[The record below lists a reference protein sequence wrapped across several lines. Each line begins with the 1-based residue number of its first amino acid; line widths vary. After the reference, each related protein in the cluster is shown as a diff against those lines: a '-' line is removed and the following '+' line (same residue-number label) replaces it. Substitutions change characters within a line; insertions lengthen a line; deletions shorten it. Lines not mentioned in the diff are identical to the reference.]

1 MRKDKKTDS
10 REIGLEVGAICGKYF
25 LKSQHLHYGYW
36 TGELEVDIANLRI
49 AQENYAKFLISHI
62 PDGVKTILDVG
73 CGTGEIAKKLVDMGY
88 QVDCVS
94 PSPFLTKR
102 AREVLGN
109 TSHIFDC
116 YYEELQTE
124 NRYDVILFGESFQY
138 VDLQKALDTT
148 IEFLTKGGH
157 LLICDFFKKDVKG
170 NSVLGGGHEL
180 TKFYDLIAQCP
191 FELVKD
197 LDITE
202 ETSPTTDIY
211 DDALQKAVRPVVGLV
226 FDFLNDRYPI
236 ASKFLRWKYKKQMNK
251 INEEYLS
258 GGRISEDFR
267 KFKSYRLFL
276 YKKVDLKKAYQFD
289 FRDSYVGNIGL
300 RFGGK
305 IKMSAFKN
313 LVDSNKRLNYIVRQ
327 LRRCRIPA
335 LWLVFLILIAED
347 ILTGKKPYEF
357 LLPNIPI
364 VAIIGAVLILSG
376 GFLRCLARGYFVE
389 GCLFTTG
396 PYALVRHPLF
406 LGTLLITMG
415 LLFLLN
421 DWVNCVVV
429 LPLFTVFYGSA
440 IIHEEWALEKKFGRE
455 WELYKTKVP
464 AIIPSLRSVFST
476 RHFSGWQWKVF
487 LSTGE
492 LISFSVILTLALL
505 IEFLEEA
512 MFK

>member
-1 MRKDKKTDS
+1 MNKAKKTDS
-10 REIGLEVGAICGKYF
+10 REVGLEIGAICGKYF

-36 TGELEVDIANLRI
+36 TGDLEVDIANLSI

-73 CGTGEIAKKLVDMGY
+73 CGTGEMAKKLVDMGY

-102 AREVLGN
+102 ACEVLGN
-109 TSHIFDC
+109 RSHIFDC
-116 YYEELQTE
+116 YYEELQTG

-138 VDLQKALDTT
+138 VGLQKALDIT
-148 IEFLTKGGH
+148 IKLLNKGGQ
-157 LLICDFFKKDVKG
+157 LLICDFFQKDVEGK
-170 NSVLGGGHEL
+170 SVMGGGHEL

-226 FDFLNDRYPI
+226 FDFLNDRYPV

-251 INEEYLS
+251 INEEYFS

-289 FRDSYVGNIGL
+289 FRDAYLGNAEL
-300 RFGGK
+300 KFKEK
-305 IKMSAFKN
+305 IKLSAFKN
-313 LVDSNKRLNYIVRQ
+313 LADSNKRLNYIVRQ
-327 LRRCRIPA
+327 LKRCRIPA
-335 LWLVFLILIAED
+335 LCLVFLILIAED
-347 ILTGKKPYEF
+347 ILTGKKPHEF
-357 LLPNIPI
+357 LLPDIPI

-376 GFLRCLARGYFVE
+376 GFLRCWAHGYFVE

-396 PYALVRHPLF
+396 PYQLVRHPLF
-406 LGTLLITMG
+406 LGTLLIIMG

-421 DWVNCVVV
+421 DWVNGLVV

-440 IIHEEWALEKKFGRE
+440 IIHEEWALEKKFGSE

-476 RHFSGWQWKVF
+476 REFSGWQWKVF

-492 LISFSVILTLALL
+492 LILFSVILTLALL
-505 IEFLEEA
+505 IEFFEET

>member
-1 MRKDKKTDS
+1 MNKSKKTDS
-10 REIGLEVGAICGKYF
+10 REIGLEIGAICGKYF

-36 TGELEVDIANLRI
+36 TGDLEVDIDNLRI
-49 AQENYAKFLISHI
+49 AQENYAKFLVSHI

-138 VDLQKALDTT
+138 VGLQKALDIT
-148 IEFLTKGGH
+148 IKFLNKGGQ
-157 LLICDFFKKDVKG
+157 LLICDFFQKDVEGK
-170 NSVLGGGHEL
+170 SVMGGGHEL

-226 FDFLNDRYPI
+226 FDFLNDRYPV
-236 ASKFLRWKYKKQMNK
+236 ASKFMRWKYKKQMNK
-251 INEEYLS
+251 INEEYFS
-258 GGRISEDFR
+258 AGRISEDFR

-289 FRDSYVGNIGL
+289 FRDSYVGNIPL
-300 RFGGK
+300 RFEGK

-327 LRRCRIPA
+327 LRRWRIPA
-335 LWLVFLILIAED
+335 LWLAFLIFIVED

-357 LLPNIPI
+357 LLPDIPI

-389 GCLFTTG
+389 GRLFTAG

-406 LGTLLITMG
+406 LGTLLIIMG

-421 DWVNCVVV
+421 DWVNWVVV
-429 LPLFTVFYGSA
+429 LPSFALFYGA
-440 IIHEEWALEKKFGRE
+440 TVIYEERSLEQRFGKQ
-455 WELYKTKVP
+455 WQSYKAKVP

-476 RHFSGWQWKVF
+476 KGFSGWQWKVF
-487 LSTGE
+487 FNTGE
-492 LISFSVILTLALL
+492 LMSFSVILILALL
-505 IEFLEEA
+505 IEFLEEG